1 MCSVKSESSQPIRT
15 FVGHADE
22 VNAVCWSPGGI
33 FLASCSDDS
42 TAKIWSVENG
52 GETGL
57 VHDLRGHLKEIYTVR
72 WTPTGPGSANPTK
85 PLLLCTASF
94 DGTVKAWSAITG
106 GVVYNLRRHAQ
117 PVYSIAPSPTGD
129 YLATGSLGGVVSVWS
144 LPDGSLVHE
153 SKGGGD
159 TFDVSWSHDASML
172 CACFSSGVLQVLD
185 YSSVLTHSQ
194 RNGLTNGNGSSNG
207 NGNGS
212 ITGAGAGAGAV
223 EEVVMGDDG
232 DDTAVPR

>member
-1 MCSVKSESSQPIRT
+1 MPTTNSLPIKT
-15 FVGHADE
+15 FIGHTDE

-129 YLATGSLGGVVSVWS
+129 YLATGSLGGFVSVWS
-144 LPDGSLVHE
+144 LHDGSLVHE

-185 YSSVLTHSQ
+185 YSSVLARQ
-194 RNGLTNGNGSSNG
+194 QAGVNGAIATPAL
-207 NGNGS
+207 
-212 ITGAGAGAGAV
+212 AGATSNSTSSSSSPRGG
-223 EEVVMGDDG
+223 GDEMVISEDAT
-232 DDTAVPR
+232 DADAR